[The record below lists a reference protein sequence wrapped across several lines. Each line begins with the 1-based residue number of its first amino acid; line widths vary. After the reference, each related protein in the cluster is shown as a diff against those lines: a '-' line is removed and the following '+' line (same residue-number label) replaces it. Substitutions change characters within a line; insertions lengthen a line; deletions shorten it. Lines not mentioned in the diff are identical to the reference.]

1 MKRNNKNGR
10 IVVKNV
16 IKLFLVVVLIGTVL
30 GFSNAKSEIVTKDY
44 TVFENDTLWNIANK
58 ICQKSEDKD
67 LNIQSV
73 IKTIKDINNLENSNI
88 YEGEVI
94 KIPVY

>member
-16 IKLFLVVVLIGTVL
+16 IKLFLVVVLIGTFL

-44 TVFENDTLWNIANK
+44 TVFEN
-58 ICQKSEDKD
+58 DKD